1 MRIWSFID
9 GKTDNFEKFFGSLAV
24 TAGGTLLAA
33 SSFASGSLF
42 APLLPV
48 FTSSLATASQQKR
61 LDKAINEIEAL
72 LASHQEKIDGL
83 TDSQLQLIGD
93 SSMVMFQTFSDDK
106 IDLLRNSIINTV
118 FERDI
123 AEHES
128 IVLSRVLR
136 DLSCWE
142 FKFLVSMTEHK
153 TSLVMDEQYDKEE
166 SDPDRKRYDPGSNED
181 QIIRS
186 LANYNLVKSDISG
199 FGASLFY
206 TITPIG
212 ERLIKLY
219 TKPNIYA

>member
-1 MRIWSFID
+1 MEKP
-9 GKTDNFEKFFGSLAV
+9 GNFEKFFGSLAV

-33 SSFASGSLF
+33 SSFASGSLL

-48 FTSSLATASQQKR
+48 FTSSLATARQKNR
-61 LDKAINEIEAL
+61 LEKAINEIEAL
-72 LASHQEKIDGL
+72 LASQQEKIDGL
-83 TDSQLQLIGD
+83 TDSQLQLIGN

-106 IDLLRNSIINTV
+106 VDLLRNSIINTV

-142 FKFLVSMTEHK
+142 FMFLVSMTKHK
-153 TSLVMDEQYDKEE
+153 TNLVMDEQYDNEE
-166 SDPDRKRYDPGSNED
+166 YNPERKRYDPGSNED

-212 ERLIKLY
+212 DRLIKLC
-219 TKPNIYA
+219 TKPDIYA